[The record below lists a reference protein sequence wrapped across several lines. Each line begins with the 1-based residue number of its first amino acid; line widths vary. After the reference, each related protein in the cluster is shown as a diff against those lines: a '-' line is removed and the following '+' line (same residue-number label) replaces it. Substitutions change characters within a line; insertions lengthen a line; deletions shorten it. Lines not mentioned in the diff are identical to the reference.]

1 MDGWMGRQKE
11 WMDKQVDGWMDQWME
26 GRMDFSTT
34 DITLNVIDDWYLVQ
48 IGQIRET
55 HQQENLTQSLP
66 EM

>member
-48 IGQIRET
+48 IGQI
-55 HQQENLTQSLP
+55 SV
-66 EM
+66 

>member
-11 WMDKQVDGWMDQWME
+11 WMDSWMDKQADGWT
-26 GRMDFSTT
+26 DFSTT
-34 DITLNVIDDWYLVQ
+34 DITLYVIDDWYLVQ

-55 HQQENLTQSLP
+55 HLQENLTQSLP